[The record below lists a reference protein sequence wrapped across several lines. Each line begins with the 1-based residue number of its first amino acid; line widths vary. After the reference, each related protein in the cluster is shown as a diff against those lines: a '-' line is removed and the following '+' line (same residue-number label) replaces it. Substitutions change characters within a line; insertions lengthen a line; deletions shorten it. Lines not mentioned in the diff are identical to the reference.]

1 MSRLIDADKLLENS
15 FELNDRHVVGEK
27 IVCVSDIEKAPT
39 VNAVELPCKVGDTVY
54 EPRCDRC
61 FIQEYIVIAIHFSKC
76 STLYGWEL
84 KDGKGIYSNTNGFS
98 EYAIGKTVFLTREEA
113 EQDDL
118 SCIFGIKKWLLSEAK
133 DNG

>member
-1 MSRLIDADKLLENS
+1 MTCKDCINYNTCGEEKPNGNSIRAVCKANGWKLFKDKS
-15 FELNDRHVVGEK
+15 K
-27 IVCVSDIEKAPT
+27 IIEF
-39 VNAVELPCKVGDTVY
+39 PCKVGDTVY
-54 EPRCDRC
+54 EPRCDRG

-113 EQDDL
+113 EQAL
-118 SCIFGIKKWLLSEAK
+118 RSEQQ
-133 DNG
+133 

>member
-1 MSRLIDADKLLENS
+1 MSRLIDADKLYDYISDVFTQFGHNVMSVKDALEAVEN
-15 FELNDRHVVGEK
+15 
-27 IVCVSDIEKAPT
+27 APT
-39 VNAVELPCKVGDTVY
+39 VNAVEFPCKVGDTVY
-54 EPRCDRC
+54 EPRCDRG

-113 EQDDL
+113 EQAL
-118 SCIFGIKKWLLSEAK
+118 REREN
-133 DNG
+133 NG